1 MKRIILVALAIVM
14 LITTLVAC
22 NKEKNVY
29 DIDKSYDS
37 RTAAFYGHI
46 QENQFFWF
54 DMYLTQ
60 DKLTYR
66 FTQATN
72 GKNVTTILDYEDNS
86 KDSYEI
92 VIKGENQAVVHN
104 LNLAEKKYDTTMT
117 DKYQDFLFG
126 GEDPKAFENP
136 TWSGDATFEGQT
148 YYCEK
153 FEVASA
159 SGSAVDGYNNYYFE
173 EGRLIAVEIIQKD
186 KVTMLMKFNEY
197 GIELPDDIYITPPTD
212 FKKGIFQIESVI
224 DYTSM
229 GWGE

>member
-1 MKRIILVALAIVM
+1 
-14 LITTLVAC
+14 
-22 NKEKNVY
+22 
-29 DIDKSYDS
+29 
-37 RTAAFYGHI
+37 
-46 QENQFFWF
+46 
-54 DMYLTQ
+54 
-60 DKLTYR
+60 
-66 FTQATN
+66 
-72 GKNVTTILDYEDNS
+72 
-86 KDSYEI
+86 
-92 VIKGENQAVVHN
+92 
-104 LNLAEKKYDTTMT
+104 MT

-153 FEVASA
+153 FEVASE
-159 SGSAVDGYNNYYFE
+159 SGAAVDGYNNYYFE

-224 DYTSM
+224 DYNSM